1 MHKVSGGT
9 LPARIWREIMG
20 PAHEGRTPTALPGT
34 VPAAPLAPGPE
45 KAPTD
50 AAAIAP
56 VPPSALPPG
65 PIHPGLFERALD
77 ADTDIGP
84 RPQPAASPAPARS
97 SWVDRAVL
105 QLRRW
110 VSAAKAG

>member
-1 MHKVSGGT
+1 
-9 LPARIWREIMG
+9 MG
-20 PAHEGRTPTALPGT
+20 PAHEGKTPTALPGT
-34 VPAAPLAPGPE
+34 VPVAPLAPGPE

-50 AAAIAP
+50 AAAVAP
-56 VPPSALPPG
+56 VPPG
-65 PIHPGLFERALD
+65 PIQPGLFERAP
-77 ADTDIGP
+77 APDTDIGP

-110 VSAAKAG
+110 VSAAKAS